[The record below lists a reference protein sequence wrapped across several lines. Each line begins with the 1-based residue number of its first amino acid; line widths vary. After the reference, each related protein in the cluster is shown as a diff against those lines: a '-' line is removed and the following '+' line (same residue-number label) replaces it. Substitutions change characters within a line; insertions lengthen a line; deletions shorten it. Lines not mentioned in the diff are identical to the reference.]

1 MLEGSAEYHSSSL
14 LPQPQMCTEQPS
26 SRSFTHFDE
35 STRLPAGPS
44 NSSLQ
49 ICVHSVGSGDWVGRA
64 LPGVDGAL
72 SVHPAHAMRRAAT
85 PNRLVATEYQQI
97 AVRIAHREFYIAVRL
112 PLEMHCHK
120 RFVLHRLVQR
130 CDARHSKVRVPE
142 SSRATGREIGLL
154 IV

>member
-1 MLEGSAEYHSSSL
+1 MLDGSAEYHSSSL

-49 ICVHSVGSGDWVGRA
+49 ICVHSVASGDWVGRA

-72 SVHPAHAMRRAAT
+72 SVHPPHAMMRAAT

-97 AVRIAHREFYIAVRL
+97 AVRIANLELDIAVRL
-112 PLEMHCHK
+112 PLEMHCHE
-120 RFVLHRLVQR
+120 RFVFHRLVQR
-130 CDARHSKVRVPE
+130 FHARHSKVRVRHT
-142 SSRATGREIGLL
+142 SRATRR
-154 IV
+154 